1 MQNPPLPPRAPRP
14 AFVRGA
20 VRRGEPTPADER
32 QRLAEALRH
41 LRGVRRAAVTTGDPR
56 DLAALQRDGMVPA
69 TWPAPPAVGDLVVVV
84 EADSQDAAVDA
95 LARVD
100 TLLLAVAEPPSGCAN
115 AVRSGPVAVL
125 GSSEGALREVTT
137 LIHHYGGGIS
147 CAVRTREHDLSDDGG
162 GRSTLSALEALEGD
176 PDTSVIVLV
185 STPPAPAVAAR
196 VLDRALATG
205 AQVVAAFLGYSPPA
219 RHQGVVFVNTLE
231 DAARSAASLSGA
243 GTVSNHPT
251 LRVTIPR
258 FTREQR
264 WLRGIYA
271 SGALA
276 WEAVTLLGSSLRTA
290 SNLREGG
297 AFFGAL
303 NDPSHLVVDLGDASL
318 LGGHGHPR
326 LDLTTRLEAIHSV
339 ANDPTSMVLLLDVP
353 LGARAHE
360 SPGVTLG
367 AALREA
373 RAQVAARGGTLVVVA
388 SVTGTDGDP
397 QGQAKQINALV
408 AAGAEVCSS
417 NAAAVRRAR
426 SVAVGEWL

>member
-1 MQNPPLPPRAPRP
+1 MHNPPLPPRAPLP
-14 AFVRGA
+14 SFLRGA
-20 VRRGEPTPADER
+20 VRRGEATAADER
-32 QRLAEALRH
+32 QRLAAALRK
-41 LRGVRRAAVTTGDPR
+41 LRGVRRAAAVTGDPR
-56 DLAALQRDGMVPA
+56 DLAALQRDGMTPA
-69 TWPAPPAVGDLVVVV
+69 AWPAPPGLGDLVVVV

-95 LARVD
+95 LSRVD
-100 TLLLAVAEPPSGCAN
+100 ALLLAATAPPPGCAN
-115 AVRSGPVAVL
+115 AVRGGPVAVL

-137 LIHHYGGGIS
+137 LVHHYGGGVA

-162 GRSTLSALEALEGD
+162 GRSTLAALDALEGD

-196 VLDRALATG
+196 VLDRAHATG
-205 AQVVAAFLGYSPPA
+205 AQVVAAFLGYAPPA
-219 RHQGVVFVNTLE
+219 RHPGVAFVATLE
-231 DAARSAASLSGA
+231 DAARAAASLSGA

-264 WLRGIYA
+264 WLRGLYA

-276 WEAVTLLGSSLRTA
+276 WEAVTLLGPALRTA

-303 NDPSHLVVDLGDASL
+303 HDPTHLVVDFGEDSL
-318 LGGHGHPR
+318 CRGHEHPR
-326 LDLTTRLEAIHSV
+326 VDLATRLEAIRSV
-339 ANDPTSMVLLLDVP
+339 ANDPSSMVLLLDVP

-360 SPGVTLG
+360 NPGAALG
-367 AALREA
+367 AAVREA

-397 QGQAKQINALV
+397 QVQSKQIGALV

-426 SVAVGEWL
+426 AVALGEWL

>member
-1 MQNPPLPPRAPRP
+1 MA
-14 AFVRGA
+14 
-20 VRRGEPTPADER
+20 RGEGRTQAIGEDRTDDAPPSASISVTARAWASEQ
-32 QRLAEALRH
+32 QRVLCEIDDGVMLSLQLLAGREQHAVIDDLIAQLRTIGAL
-41 LRGVRRAAVTTGDPR
+41 LRGG
-56 DLAALQRDGMVPA
+56 PA
-69 TWPAPPAVGDLVVVV
+69 
-84 EADSQDAAVDA
+84 
-95 LARVD
+95 
-100 TLLLAVAEPPSGCAN
+100 
-115 AVRSGPVAVL
+115 
-125 GSSEGALREVTT
+125 
-137 LIHHYGGGIS
+137 
-147 CAVRTREHDLSDDGG
+147 
-162 GRSTLSALEALEGD
+162 
-176 PDTSVIVLV
+176 
-185 STPPAPAVAAR
+185 
-196 VLDRALATG
+196 
-205 AQVVAAFLGYSPPA
+205 PPA
-219 RHQGVVFVNTLE
+219 RHQGVVFVSTLE

-264 WLRGIYA
+264 WLRGLYA

-276 WEAVTLLGSSLRTA
+276 WEAVTLLGASLRTA

-303 NDPSHLVVDLGDASL
+303 NDPTHLVVDLGDEAPSE
-318 LGGHGHPR
+318 GHGHPR
-326 LDLTTRLEAIHSV
+326 LDLTTRLAAIRSV

-353 LGARAHE
+353 LGAGAHDA
-360 SPGVTLG
+360 PGAALG
-367 AALREA
+367 AAIREA

-397 QGQAKQINALV
+397 QVQSRQIGALV

>member
-1 MQNPPLPPRAPRP
+1 
-14 AFVRGA
+14 
-20 VRRGEPTPADER
+20 VRRDEPTPLDER
-32 QRLAEALRH
+32 QRLADALRR
-41 LRGVRRAAVTTGDPR
+41 LRGVQRAAVVTGDPR
-56 DLAALQRDGMVPA
+56 DLASLQREGMIPA
-69 TWPAPPAVGDLVVVV
+69 AWPAPPAVGDLVVVV

-95 LARVD
+95 LSHIDA
-100 TLLLAVAEPPSGCAN
+100 LLLAGAEPPPGCAN

-137 LIHHYGGGIS
+137 LIHHYGGGMS

-162 GRSTLSALEALEGD
+162 GRSTLSALDALEGD
-176 PDTSVIVLV
+176 PDTSVLVLV

-219 RHQGVVFVNTLE
+219 RHQGVVFVSTLE

-264 WLRGIYA
+264 WLRGLYA

-276 WEAVTLLGSSLRTA
+276 WEAVTLLGASLRTA

-303 NDPSHLVVDLGDASL
+303 EDPTHLVVDLGDEAPSK
-318 LGGHGHPR
+318 GHGHPR
-326 LDLTTRLEAIHSV
+326 LDLTTRLAAIRSV
-339 ANDPTSMVLLLDVP
+339 ANDPTAMVLLLDVP
-353 LGARAHE
+353 LGAGAHE
-360 SPGVTLG
+360 SPGVVFG
-367 AALREA
+367 AAIREA
-373 RAQVAARGGTLVVVA
+373 RTQVAARGGTLVVVA

-397 QGQAKQINALV
+397 QVQSRQIGALV

>member
-1 MQNPPLPPRAPRP
+1 MPNPPPLRGSRP
-14 AFVRGA
+14 AFLRGA
-20 VRRGEPTPADER
+20 VRRDEPTPLDER
-32 QRLAEALRH
+32 QRLADALRR
-41 LRGVRRAAVTTGDPR
+41 LRGVQRAAVVTGDPR
-56 DLAALQRDGMVPA
+56 DLAWLLSEGMVPA
-69 TWPAPPAVGDLVVVV
+69 AWPAPPAVGDLVVVV

-100 TLLLAVAEPPSGCAN
+100 GLLLAGAEPPPGCAN
-115 AVRSGPVAVL
+115 AVRGGPVAVL

-162 GRSTLSALEALEGD
+162 GRSTLSALDALDGD
-176 PDTSVIVLV
+176 PDTSVVVLV

-205 AQVVAAFLGYSPPA
+205 AQVVAAFLGYAPPA
-219 RHQGVVFVNTLE
+219 RHQGVVFVSTLE
-231 DAARSAASLSGA
+231 DAARAAASLSGA

-264 WLRGIYA
+264 WLRGLYA

-276 WEAVTLLGSSLRTA
+276 WEAVTLLGPSLRTA

-303 NDPSHLVVDLGDASL
+303 RDPTHLVVDLGDEAPSA
-318 LGGHGHPR
+318 GHGHPR
-326 LDLTTRLEAIHSV
+326 HDLTTRLAAIRSV
-339 ANDPTSMVLLLDVP
+339 ANDLTSMVLLLDVP
-353 LGARAHE
+353 LGAGAHE
-360 SPGVTLG
+360 SPGTALG
-367 AALREA
+367 AAIREA

-397 QGQAKQINALV
+397 QVQAKQIGALV